1 MMTLAPEEEQFL
13 RDNILCVLSTIQRD
27 GSLQSTPVYYFYEN
41 GKLFISVT
49 KTRLKT
55 RNVLRD
61 QRVTVVVLHTE
72 PPFPYIQVNG
82 TAMLTEEDL
91 EARTRRIFSM
101 FRPSLPDDFAAMLK
115 EQERQ
120 LMVVTPERISSNLGQ
135 QRAAQRSG

>member
-1 MMTLAPEEEQFL
+1 MTTPSPEEEQFL

-27 GSLQSTPVYYFYEN
+27 GSSQSTPVYYFYEE

-49 KTRLKT
+49 KSRLKT

-61 QRVTVVVLHTE
+61 QRVAVVVLQTE

-82 TAMLTEEDL
+82 TALLTEEDL

-101 FRPSLPDDFAAMLK
+101 FRSSLPDDFAAMIK

-120 LMVVTPERISSNLGQ
+120 LMVVTPERISTNLGQ
-135 QRAAQRSG
+135 QRTAPRSG